1 MLLVERHL
9 INGTPEIVRLCT
21 LSKELYNKCNFLMRR
36 AWFGGTMLPNINM
49 LIAAVKDEDCFR
61 NLHNTKT
68 AKQTIRKCLTDWTNF
83 KKALNAY
90 KKDPTKF
97 RRMPKPPYYK
107 DKLAQVI
114 FYNETIKGGQ
124 NKVKQKPN
132 TITPTNDC
140 FGIQSVR
147 RAYKQVILTPKTFG
161 FIVDVQ
167 YEQETK
173 KEKVSKDN
181 VACIDIG
188 VNNLAT
194 ITSNQLDKPILVN
207 GRILKSVNRLYNKH
221 PNKRTSRKRYFQ
233 IENYF
238 HHASKFIVNLCVK
251 HGIGRIIIGK
261 NDGWKQEVKMR
272 KPQKQNFQYIPF
284 WRFIEKVK
292 YKATLVG
299 VTVDFTE
306 EAYTSKASFLD
317 HDELPVWDAEPPV
330 LSGTR
335 NKGMYKTFRPIH
347 ADVNGSL
354 NIGRKVIGDK
364 IYETFPDRS
373 IAAMPVRVN
382 PLKAFCV

>member
-9 INGTPEIVRLCT
+9 IDGTPEIVRLCT
-21 LSKELYNKCNFLMRR
+21 QSKELYNKCNFLMRR
-36 AWFGGTMLPNINM
+36 AWFGGTVLPNINT
-49 LIAAVKDEDCFR
+49 LIAAVKGEDYFH

-83 KKALNAY
+83 KKALNAW
-90 KKDPTKF
+90 KKDQSKF
-97 RRMPKPPYYK
+97 VRMPKPPYYK

-132 TITPTNDC
+132 TITPTNNC
-140 FGIQSVR
+140 FGIQSTR
-147 RAYKQVILTPKTFG
+147 QYKQVVITPKTFG
-161 FIVDVQ
+161 FVVDVQ
-167 YEQETK
+167 YEQESK
-173 KEKVSKDN
+173 KKKVSKDK

-194 ITSNQLDKPILVN
+194 ITSGQLGHPILVN
-207 GRILKSVNRLYNKH
+207 GRILKSVNRLYNKR

-238 HHASKFIVNLCVK
+238 HHASKFVVDLCVK
-251 HGIGRIIIGK
+251 HGIGRVIIGK

-292 YKATLVG
+292 YKAILAGISVEL
-299 VTVDFTE
+299 TE

-317 HDELPVWDAEPPV
+317 HDELPVWDAVPPV
-330 LSGTR
+330 LSGVR

-364 IYETFPDRS
+364 VYETFPDRS

-382 PLKAFCV
+382 PLKVSCV